1 MSRRVLIRLRQS
13 ILSEAIRRYLGAQ
26 AGVEVIGGGTAPTD
40 LHALRPDVILIEAD
54 GARDVPAYL
63 GTLPGA
69 RVIAFTG
76 DDVLTVYRK
85 DEVHVAKLDDLLH
98 AIRSG

>member
-13 ILSEAIRRYLGAQ
+13 ILGEAIRLYLGAQ
-26 AGVEVIGGGTAPTD
+26 PGVDVVGGGMPGAD
-40 LHALRPDVILIEAD
+40 LLVLRPDVILIDAD
-54 GARDVPAYL
+54 GTPDVPAYL

-76 DDVLTVYRK
+76 DDMLTVYRK
-85 DEVHVAKLDDLLH
+85 DEVRVAKLDDLLH
-98 AIRSG
+98 AISAG